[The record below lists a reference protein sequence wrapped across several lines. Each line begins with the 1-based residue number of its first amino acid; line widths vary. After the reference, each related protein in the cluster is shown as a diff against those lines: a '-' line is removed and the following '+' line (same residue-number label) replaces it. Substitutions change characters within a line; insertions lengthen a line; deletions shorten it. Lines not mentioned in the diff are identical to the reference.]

1 MHCVNLL
8 HSGLGR
14 ESPVL
19 LLSVIKI
26 KTVLSYLD
34 HICNVFDPHTGPV
47 QFFAFKKCELCKYF
61 KKEKIRFIKTI
72 FCKSFCFESIFTRK
86 KVNVKVILPQN

>member
-47 QFFAFKKCELCKYF
+47 QFFALKNVNSVNILK
-61 KKEKIRFIKTI
+61 
-72 FCKSFCFESIFTRK
+72 RK
-86 KVNVKVILPQN
+86 KHLLADCGALHI